1 MSILAAYAVPHP
13 PLILPEIGKGE
24 EKKIQLTVN
33 AYERAMKEAAA
44 LQPDTVIGRESAH
57 GHVRRLLSHRAGR
70 GGIGQLCAVRRA

>member
-44 LQPDTVIGRESAH
+44 L
-57 GHVRRLLSHRAGR
+57 
-70 GGIGQLCAVRRA
+70 